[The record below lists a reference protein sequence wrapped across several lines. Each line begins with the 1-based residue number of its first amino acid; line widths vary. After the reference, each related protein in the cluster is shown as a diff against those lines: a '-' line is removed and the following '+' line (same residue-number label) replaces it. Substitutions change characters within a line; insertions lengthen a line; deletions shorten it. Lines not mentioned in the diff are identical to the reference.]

1 MKDFEKKRDLSR
13 RPRVFYNAII
23 NTRDLLIDFPN
34 LKIEFAHVKSDS
46 LQGHPKGLDDLLLSP
61 CYQSRRSEILQDLTE
76 DTYNFICFYRMNV
89 REQIKRLK
97 THFYLDSVDSFYK
110 HWQDVIGEKEFI
122 YEKMFY
128 VYDPKEEKVQRAMPL
143 AIKDFVR
150 VGDDYFEM
158 IERPNIRTGQVETKL
173 VPRRKTTIVDDFG
186 RAQLQNIRKFKAF
199 INMPSHINYQP
210 VVRDCYNLYSPL
222 SYEAEASCPCP
233 HIHALMKHIFGEQ
246 IELGY
251 DYMQLL
257 YLQPMQILPIL
268 CLVSNERGT
277 GKTSFLD
284 LLREIYGNNA
294 IIVGNSEITSEFN
307 ALVSGKLIVGVD
319 ETSLE
324 DNTKVT
330 ERLKMMS
337 TAKHLPMQRKG
348 KDHEEVDN
356 FTKYILCSN
365 NETRFIYTQ
374 EDEVRFWVRK
384 VEPIPPS
391 ERIIDILPILS
402 DEIPGFLAFLLSR
415 KMFVKESKERMWF
428 SAEMLETQ
436 ALRDLKAAQQPLPV
450 KEIKEAIKRLFLE
463 FPSEQYLISVDVL
476 RQMIPEISRLPAET
490 IRTYLRV
497 HLNVKDAFDS
507 DGINRVKYI
516 KVPRSNPSSDD
527 RLYYTEKARAF
538 VFKTR
543 DFLND
548 NEYAYVH
555 QFVLNP
561 LGKPLGEKS

>member
-1 MKDFEKKRDLSR
+1 MPRRKSTIIDDF
-13 RPRVFYNAII
+13 
-23 NTRDLLIDFPN
+23 
-34 LKIEFAHVKSDS
+34 
-46 LQGHPKGLDDLLLSP
+46 G
-61 CYQSRRSEILQDLTE
+61 
-76 DTYNFICFYRMNV
+76 
-89 REQIKRLK
+89 REQIK
-97 THFYLDSVDSFYK
+97 
-110 HWQDVIGEKEFI
+110 
-122 YEKMFY
+122 
-128 VYDPKEEKVQRAMPL
+128 
-143 AIKDFVR
+143 
-150 VGDDYFEM
+150 
-158 IERPNIRTGQVETKL
+158 
-173 VPRRKTTIVDDFG
+173 
-186 RAQLQNIRKFKAF
+186 NIRKFKAF

-210 VVRDCYNLYSPL
+210 VVRDCFNLYSPL
-222 SYEAEASCPCP
+222 SYEAEANRQCP
-233 HIHALMKHIFGEQ
+233 HIHALMKHIFGDQ
-246 IELGY
+246 RELGY

-356 FTKYILCSN
+356 FTKYVLCSN

-384 VEPIPPS
+384 IEPIPES
-391 ERIIDILPILS
+391 ERIQDILPILS
-402 DEIPGFLAFLLSR
+402 EEIPGFLAFLLSR
-415 KMFVKESKERMWF
+415 KMFIKESKERMWF

-450 KEIKEAIKRLFLE
+450 KEIREAVKSLFLG
-463 FPSEQYLISVDVL
+463 FPREEYLISVGIL
-476 RQMIPEISRLPAET
+476 RQMVPEISRMPSDT
-490 IRTYLRV
+490 IRNYLRL
-497 HLNVKDAFDS
+497 HLKIQDAEDPNGINKMRYLKIPYYDS
-507 DGINRVKYI
+507 DNTLQFYK
-516 KVPRSNPSSDD
+516 D
-527 RLYYTEKARAF
+527 KARAF
-538 VFKTR
+538 MFRAR
-543 DFLND
+543 DFLSD
-548 NEYAYVH
+548 IEYEYVH
-555 QFVLNP
+555 QEVLKGTIP
-561 LGKPLGEKS
+561 SPEKS